1 MLPFAAR
8 DHRRAFAA
16 LAALVLLTRLP
27 GFLFGLVNIDEC
39 DFTILARALA
49 RGERLYVDVADIK
62 PPLAYLAFLPS
73 GLAFDIWPM
82 RVAGVLLVLGT
93 ALLARAAAR
102 RWTGDERVGWCAAFA
117 SVLAGMV
124 ELPSVSAE
132 LVMNL
137 PAAAALLL
145 FVRARREGRPGLD
158 LAAGLCV
165 GVASL
170 VKHQAAVLDLGL
182 GLALLWHAWDV
193 AGEERR
199 RTVRGFLLL
208 AAGSVAPWLATAGWF
223 AAAGRFAPFYDWVF
237 ARNFL
242 YVSRLPGDA
251 ALPRFVA
258 SFAECILGATLVL
271 WVLAARE
278 APGAVRAPDP
288 VRRGLLLTL
297 LLTWVPV
304 SAGGRFYEHY
314 FLQFAPPL
322 AVLAAPGLARLAEA
336 WPALGRWRRA
346 GLAALLILPAVATTG
361 YGFARGLLR
370 DLPGQEP
377 RSRELA
383 AWLRLHTAPED
394 RLFVWG
400 HYSPIYYLAQRLPG
414 TRYLTC
420 SVHEG
425 NFDPGHL
432 PPGFDAAAHRSDR
445 DVRATLEDL
454 ERNRPAIFVD
464 TAPADI
470 HHWSRVPLS
479 AFPDLE
485 RYLRAHYAP
494 VAAPGGAV
502 VYRRRPEA
510 PPADQG
516 NSARTTIT
524 EAAKPAAS
532 ASSAAGSAWR

>member
-1 MLPFAAR
+1 MPSFAAR
-8 DHRRAFAA
+8 DRRA
-16 LAALVLLTRLP
+16 LAALSALVLATRLP
-27 GFLFGLVNIDEC
+27 GFLFGLLNIDEC
-39 DFTILARALA
+39 DFTILARAVA
-49 RGERLYVDVADIK
+49 KGGRLYVDVADIK

-82 RVAGVLLVLGT
+82 RVAGVLLVLAT

-102 RWTGDERVGWCAAFA
+102 AWTGDELAGWCAAFA

-165 GVASL
+165 GAASL

-182 GLALLWHAWDV
+182 GLALLWQAWE
-193 AGEERR
+193 GRERR
-199 RTVRGFLLL
+199 AALRGFLLL
-208 AAGSVAPWLATAGWF
+208 AAGSALPWLATAGWF

-242 YVSRLPGDA
+242 YVSRLAGDA
-251 ALPRFVA
+251 ALPRFIA
-258 SFAECILGATLVL
+258 SFAECVLGATLLL
-271 WVLAARE
+271 WLLAARE
-278 APGAVRAPDP
+278 ARGVGEGDP
-288 VRRGLLLTL
+288 VRRALALTL
-297 LLTWVPV
+297 FLTWLPV

-322 AVLAAPGLARLAEA
+322 ALLAAPGLARLAA
-336 WPALGRWRRA
+336 GWRDFGRWRRV
-346 GLAALLILPAVATTG
+346 GLAALLLLPALGTTG
-361 YGFARGLLR
+361 YGLARGLLR
-370 DLPGQEP
+370 DYPGQEP
-377 RSRELA
+377 RSRALA
-383 AWLRLHTAPED
+383 AWLRANTGPAD

-400 HYSPIYYLAQRLPG
+400 HYSPIYYLSQRLPG

-454 ERNRPAIFVD
+454 ERNRPAVFVD

-470 HHWSRVPLS
+470 HHWSRIPLS
-479 AFPDLE
+479 AFPELE

-502 VYRRRPEA
+502 VYRRRPEGA
-510 PPADQG
+510 PGDQG